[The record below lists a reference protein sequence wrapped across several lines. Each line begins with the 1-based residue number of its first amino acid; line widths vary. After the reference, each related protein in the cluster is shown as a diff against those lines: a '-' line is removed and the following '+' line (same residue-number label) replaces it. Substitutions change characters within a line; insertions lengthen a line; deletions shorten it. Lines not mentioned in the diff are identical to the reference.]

1 MSGPSAKRATF
12 EVIAAA
18 FFWSTAGIGIESAP
32 LPGSAIAAWRS
43 LFALPI
49 VGLYAARDPALRS
62 SFRQVMSEPLIWAAA
77 VTYAT
82 MVQLFVVAT
91 TLTGA
96 ASAIFLQY
104 TSPVFLM
111 LLSGPLLGEWPA
123 RRDKIAIACAMLG
136 MLCFFSDG
144 LDARGLHGKVL
155 ALGSA
160 LGYGLFPILLRRL
173 QRRGGAVGQA
183 GPSLVLPLAN
193 VLVFLSVSARGDLVL
208 PAASST
214 FALLAFLGVVQHATP
229 YILYRRAIH
238 ALPAFEVALLTLLEP
253 LLNPLWVFLF
263 RGTVPSRGTLLG
275 GSVVLV
281 TVVVHTVV
289 RARAKSQGTTP
300 DAHEDAIA
308 GSRARS

>member
-1 MSGPSAKRATF
+1 MSTPSAKRATL

-18 FFWSTAGIGIESAP
+18 FFWSTAGIGIESAA

-43 LFALPI
+43 LFALPV
-49 VGLYAARDPALRS
+49 VGLYAARDPALRAA
-62 SFRQVMSEPLIWAAA
+62 FREVVADPLVWAAA
-77 VTYAT
+77 LTYAT

-111 LLSGPLLGEWPA
+111 LLAGPLLGEWPA
-123 RRDKIAIACAMLG
+123 RRDKLAIGCAMVG

-144 LDARGLHGKVL
+144 LDGRGLHGKLL

-160 LGYGLFPILLRRL
+160 LGYGLFPILLRRIH
-173 QRRGGAVGQA
+173 RRGGAIGQA

-193 VLVFLSVSARGDLVL
+193 VLVFASVAMRGHLVA
-208 PAASST
+208 PAANST
-214 FALLAFLGVVQHATP
+214 FALLVFLGVVQHATP

-253 LLNPLWVFLF
+253 LLNPLWVFVF
-263 RGTVPSRGTLLG
+263 RGSVPARGTLIG
-275 GSVVLV
+275 GTIVLV
-281 TVVVHTVV
+281 TVVVHTIA
-289 RARAKSQGTTP
+289 RAR
-300 DAHEDAIA
+300 DHRERA
-308 GSRARS
+308 GRRAPVTC